1 MYALDAV
8 DRLAV
13 LRATGLLDTP
23 SEQTFDD
30 ITALIAHILRV
41 PVALISFID
50 ERRQFLKSAVGLG
63 EPYSTSREVPLTHS
77 WCQYAIT
84 RGGKLVV
91 TDARRHELL
100 SKSPSIEE
108 FGVIA
113 YAGVPLIAHGQP
125 IGVACAVDVDVR
137 DWTEAE
143 MQALERLAAI
153 ATRAIEHRA
162 ASDRLA
168 EVTDALRD
176 QSQLLRSVIDSMDD
190 GIVVTDEVG
199 RSLIMNAAAERTFGS
214 ARAAEASLVTPIEA
228 SKALGLFEVDGVT
241 PLATANNPVVL
252 ALAGE
257 VVRQHEVSL
266 YPAGSPSLVWHSVN
280 ASPVRTPDGTIR
292 GAVAVGRDITAL
304 KLAQQ
309 QLERTA
315 TRDELTGLYNRRG
328 ILEHAQLAVLRAERT
343 ARPLAL
349 VYVDL
354 DGLKIINDELGH
366 ASGDLA
372 LVRIAAILRE
382 TFRSTD
388 VVGRLG
394 GDEFVV
400 VASDYTD
407 DPAGNAVRERL
418 ASTLAAANR
427 ASELTFPLSASVGIT
442 VYEPQHGR
450 RTLDELVAE
459 ADQRMY
465 EAKRAARAGR

>member
-1 MYALDAV
+1 M
-8 DRLAV
+8 
-13 LRATGLLDTP
+13 
-23 SEQTFDD
+23 
-30 ITALIAHILRV
+30 
-41 PVALISFID
+41 
-50 ERRQFLKSAVGLG
+50 GLG
-63 EPYSTSREVPLTHS
+63 EPYATTREVPLTHS

-100 SKSPSIEE
+100 SAGPAIQE
-108 FGVIA
+108 FGVVA

-125 IGVACAVDVDVR
+125 VGVACAVDVDVR

-143 MQALERLAAI
+143 MNALERLAAI
-153 ATRAIEHRA
+153 ATREIERRA
-162 ASDRLA
+162 MGERLA
-168 EVTDALRD
+168 VVTEALRD

-190 GIVVTDEVG
+190 GIVVTDAAGHAV
-199 RSLIMNAAAERTFGS
+199 IMNAAAERTFGRH
-214 ARAAEASLVTPIEA
+214 RAVEASLRPPTEA
-228 SKALGLFEVDGVT
+228 ATALGLLEADGVT
-241 PLATANNPVVL
+241 PLAPGHNPVVQ

-257 VVRQHEVSL
+257 VVRQRELAL

-280 ASPVRTPDGTIR
+280 ASPVRSPDGTIR
-292 GAVAVGRDITAL
+292 GAVAVGRDVTAL
-304 KLAQQ
+304 KRAQQ

-328 ILEHAQLAVLRAERT
+328 ILEHAQFAVLRAERT

-354 DGLKIINDELGH
+354 DGLKVINDQLGH

-372 LVRIAAILRE
+372 LVRIAAILHD
-382 TFRSTD
+382 TFRATD
-388 VVGRLG
+388 VIGRLG
-394 GDEFVV
+394 GDEFVII
-400 VASDYTD
+400 ASDYSD
-407 DPAGNAVRERL
+407 DPSGEVVRARL
-418 ASTLAAANR
+418 AGALDAANR
-427 ASELTFPLSASVGIT
+427 GSDLPFELAASVGIT

-465 EAKRAARAGR
+465 EAKRARAAARAVR